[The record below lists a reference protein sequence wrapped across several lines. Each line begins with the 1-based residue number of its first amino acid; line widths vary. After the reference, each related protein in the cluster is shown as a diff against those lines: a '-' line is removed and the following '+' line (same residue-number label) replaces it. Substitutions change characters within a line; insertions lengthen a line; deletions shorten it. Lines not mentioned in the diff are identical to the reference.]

1 MGIVRALAL
10 KPQLLLFDEPTSS
23 LDPELVDDVLVVIK
37 ELAEEGWTMV
47 IVTHELAFAR
57 QTADEVIF
65 MDAGV
70 VVERGPASQ
79 VLRNPREERTQAFVR
94 RLLHEI

>member
-1 MGIVRALAL
+1 MKA
-10 KPQLLLFDEPTSS
+10 Q
-23 LDPELVDDVLVVIK
+23 
-37 ELAEEGWTMV
+37 TMV

-57 QTADEVIF
+57 QTADEGVF
-65 MDAGV
+65 MDGGV

-79 VLRNPREERTQAFVR
+79 VLRNPKEERTRAFVR